1 MRLPLPAVAE
11 NRVPRE
17 PVGDEVTGD
26 PQRILV
32 VDDNPDSLE
41 SLSLLL
47 GFSGNEVRT
56 ASDGVTAVAVAETFR
71 PEVVLL
77 DVGMPNMNGYDACR
91 LIRSHEWGR
100 NMVLIAL
107 TGWGQEED
115 RARSHAAGFDQHFV
129 KPIDPKVLIR
139 HLRRHSAKRAEL
151 QGKS

>member
-1 MRLPLPAVAE
+1 VAE
-11 NRVPRE
+11 KRAPRE
-17 PVGDEVTGD
+17 PVGDEVAGE

-41 SLSLLL
+41 SPSLLL

-56 ASDGVTAVAVAETFR
+56 ASDGVTAVSVAEAFR

-91 LIRSHEWGR
+91 LIRSQEGGC
-100 NMVLIAL
+100 NMLLIAL

-115 RARSHAAGFDQHFV
+115 RARRHAAGFDQHFV

-139 HLRRHSAKRAEL
+139 YLRRHSAKRAEL
-151 QGKS
+151 QSKS

>member
-1 MRLPLPAVAE
+1 M
-11 NRVPRE
+11 
-17 PVGDEVTGD
+17 
-26 PQRILV
+26 V
-32 VDDNPDSLE
+32 VDDNADEAE
-41 SLSLLL
+41 SLGTLLRL
-47 GFSGNEVRT
+47 MGNEVRVFH
-56 ASDGVTAVAVAETFR
+56 DGAAALEATSTFI
-71 PEVVLL
+71 PEVAFL

-100 NMVLIAL
+100 NMLLIAL

-139 HLRRHSAKRAEL
+139 YLRRHSAKRAEL